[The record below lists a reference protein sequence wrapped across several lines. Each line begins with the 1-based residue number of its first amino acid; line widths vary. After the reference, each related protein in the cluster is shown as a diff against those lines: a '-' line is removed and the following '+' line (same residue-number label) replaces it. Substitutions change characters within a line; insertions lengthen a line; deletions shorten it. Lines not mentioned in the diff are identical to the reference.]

1 MIACKRKEQEI
12 TEGGSPLTRFGI
24 KFDGRHSY
32 DDFGLTVAERN
43 IGNPK
48 KIKIKERVP
57 FSNMIYDFSG
67 IYGGQEYEE
76 RPLTYVF
83 NVKDYKKIPL
93 TMKKIQALNWL
104 MNPNEKIQ
112 LFDDYIPGYYFLA
125 EVEEAPDFDELR
137 FHGRLTVQFT
147 VYPFKI
153 GELEEG
159 NDIWDTFNF
168 LLDYAQITQFEINGS
183 KEIALYNPGVSA
195 VNPVISATAPM
206 TIQIGTKTFNIPA
219 GESRSCDFMLPN
231 LENKITIIGNGSIS
245 FHFRKELI

>member
-1 MIACKRKEQEI
+1 M
-12 TEGGSPLTRFGI
+12 EGGSPLTRFGI
-24 KFDGRHSY
+24 KFDGKHSY

-57 FSNMIYDFSG
+57 FSNQVYDFSG

-83 NVKDYKKIPL
+83 NVKDYEKIPL

-137 FHGRLTVQFT
+137 FYGRLTVQFT
-147 VYPFKI
+147 AYPFKI

-159 NDIWDTFNF
+159 NDIWDEFNF
-168 LLDYAQITQFEINGS
+168 LLDYAQITEFNVNGS
-183 KEIALYNPGVSA
+183 TDVTLYNPGINVA
-195 VNPVISATAPM
+195 KPIIKATAPM
-206 TIQIGTKTFNIPA
+206 QIKQGNKIFTVPI
-219 GESRSCDFMLPN
+219 GESQSYDFVLRG
-231 LENKITIIGNGSIS
+231 LKNKLTIVGNGSIS